1 MISRYQTK
9 EMKEIF
15 SLDNK
20 FKKYLD
26 VELALISYLHS
37 INKINDTDYNNI
49 INKASFDLKGIE
61 EIEKETKH
69 DVIAFT
75 RNVSTYLG
83 SEKKWIHYGLTS
95 TDVVDTA
102 NGLIF
107 KEANEKLYEKLLV
120 LKETL
125 KNKAIQYKDTPCI
138 GRTHGVHADITFFG
152 LKWTLYFDELNRDI
166 ERFNIARKDIEVGK
180 ISGAVGTSVYLPL
193 EAQDYILNK
202 LNLNNVNISTQVLQR
217 DRHAYY
223 ISCLNLISGL
233 LEKIATEIRNLQ
245 RTEIHEVSEYFSK
258 NQKGSSAMPHKHNP
272 IGSENICG
280 CARMMRG
287 YMVPIFEDMPLYHE
301 RDISHSSVE
310 RVALNDAITLLD
322 YMLKRMTNIIDT
334 LIVYPQNMLKNISLT
349 NNIIY
354 SQRILTELINK
365 GFSRESAYDLIQPIA
380 NEAYE
385 TNQDFFD
392 LIKKNKEISSLFSND
407 DIENFK
413 NLDFYHKNID
423 EIYKRVGIL

>member
-301 RDISHSSVE
+301 RDISHSSAE